1 MAPVVE
7 VDGQAGPA
15 AGMMAR
21 APAPEVE
28 VARVEAE
35 VRAAVAEAAA
45 SGLHRHYRTWL
56 YRGCRLRSVGI
67 E

>member
-1 MAPVVE
+1 MALVVE
-7 VDGQAGPA
+7 ADGPVELA
-15 AGMMAR
+15 AGMMAQ

-35 VRAAVAEAAA
+35 VRAAVAEATA

-56 YRGCRLRSVGI
+56 YRGCRLRNVGI